1 MKIYDCFLYFDE
13 NILLDLRLNILDEFV
28 DYFVIVESLYN
39 HKGEKKYFNFPF
51 KKLKKFSKKIIYIK
65 SEDKPKNLKPIS
77 SSDTQSEINSKNIL
91 NAYKWE
97 NFNRDEIKK
106 GIKKADGE
114 DIIIL
119 SDLDE
124 IPNLSKIDFNKI
136 NKDIFFFKQKVFY
149 YKFNLKYPNI
159 NWYGSRACKKKFL
172 LSPQWLRNLKSKK
185 YPFWRLDIFFSE
197 KKNFNIKLFNDGGWH
212 FTNIKTPKDILKKYR
227 SYLHW
232 YEFELSKLNIKKI
245 GNLIKKR
252 LVLYDLDK
260 DQRLSLNRFE
270 NKIRLIKAKKF
281 ELPIY
286 ILKNKKKYKKWLSN

>member
-13 NILLDLRLNILDEFV
+13 NVLLDLRLNILDKFV

-39 HKGEKKYFNFPF
+39 HKGEKKYFNFSF
-51 KKLKKFSKKIIYIK
+51 NKFKKFSKKIIYIK
-65 SEDKPKNLKPIS
+65 SVDKPKNLKPIS
-77 SSDTQSEINSKNIL
+77 LSDTQSEINSKNII

-106 GIKKADGE
+106 GIKKANDE
-114 DIIIL
+114 DIILL

-124 IPNLSKIDFNKI
+124 IPDLSKIDFNKI

-149 YKFNLKYPNI
+149 YKLNLKYPNI

-185 YPFWRLDIFFSE
+185 YPFWRLDIFFS
-197 KKNFNIKLFNDGGWH
+197 KKKYFNIKLINDGGWH
-212 FTNIKTPKDILKKYR
+212 FTNIKTPRDILKKYR

-232 YEFELSKLNIKKI
+232 YEFELSKINLKRIS
-245 GNLIKKR
+245 NLIKKK
-252 LVLYDLDK
+252 LALYDLEK
-260 DQRLSLNRFE
+260 DQKLSLNRFG
-270 NKIRLIKAKKF
+270 NKIRLMKAKKS

-286 ILKNKKKYKKWLSN
+286 ILKNKKKYKKWMSN